1 MSMCMEERGDDAPT
15 IQLYYSKLTYTS
27 SRCLSQTVHSF
38 QPEYGRHQIESTPG
52 APYNGSLNDLVTVEE
67 NMRTRRDLIRQHTV
81 TKNIHHIP
89 STVATYPRIGVSS
102 DFTDP
107 VEEPTARDGSILF
120 PEAGL
125 ASVHPRYLAVADAI
139 KSRRGGPPCVNI
151 PIFRDLN
158 TMRPFEDPM
167 AYPKYREALP
177 DHIFL
182 DAVGF
187 GPSSCSLQVTM
198 QASDIDEARILYDAL
213 VPIAPIMLAL
223 SAASPIFKGYLA
235 DIDSRWEVL
244 RLTCDDRTPGERG
257 EEPLKQGERLL
268 PDSRWFPVK
277 RYISPD
283 QREFNDEALPYDE
296 QVHNR
301 LVDAVRRP
309 ATEDDAKPPGMDDI
323 LAKHFASLYVHDPVV
338 VFEDRLHQDDA
349 TSNEHF
355 ECIQSTVWQTL
366 RFKPPPPGSNIG
378 WRVELRTMEVQLT
391 DFENAAFAVFVVLL
405 SRAMLKFGN
414 TENMS
419 RAQKRDA
426 VREQKF
432 WFSCGVHGEGGIEE
446 MSLDQIV
453 NGKASFIHKYLDSL
467 PDEDDSALE
476 RQTIEKY
483 LELIKRK
490 ANGSV
495 KTTATWI
502 RDFVRSHPEYKYDS
516 VVTQTIN
523 YDLLKAVDE
532 M

>member
-1 MSMCMEERGDDAPT
+1 
-15 IQLYYSKLTYTS
+15 
-27 SRCLSQTVHSF
+27 QTVPSF

-52 APYNGSLNDLVTVEE
+52 APYNGSLNDLVKVEE

-102 DFTDP
+102 EFTDP
-107 VEEPTARDGSILF
+107 VEEPTARDGNILF

-167 AYPKYREALP
+167 AYPKYR
-177 DHIFL
+177 
-182 DAVGF
+182 
-187 GPSSCSLQVTM
+187 
-198 QASDIDEARILYDAL
+198 
-213 VPIAPIMLAL
+213 
-223 SAASPIFKGYLA
+223 GYLA
-235 DIDSRWEVL
+235 DMDSRWEVL

-257 EEPLKQGERLL
+257 EE
-268 PDSRWFPVK
+268 
-277 RYISPD
+277 
-283 QREFNDEALPYDE
+283 EFNDEALPYDE

-301 LVDAVRRP
+301 LVDA
-309 ATEDDAKPPGMDDI
+309 GMDDV

-502 RDFVRSHPEYKYDS
+502 RDFVRSHPEYKHDS
-516 VVTQTIN
+516 VVTQAIN

-532 M
+532 IERGVRKADDLLAKL